1 MLLFKDTCRQEFTH
15 RLKTTS
21 MSPSTVVILAFLPT
35 SLHWLQVAEYLE
47 TGVMVGKLKA
57 VETLSFKHFNWL
69 YRKKIEAE
77 SNVGQGPLQ

>member
-1 MLLFKDTCRQEFTH
+1 
-15 RLKTTS
+15 
-21 MSPSTVVILAFLPT
+21 MSPSAIVILAFLAT

-57 VETLSFKHFNWL
+57 VEMFSFKHFNWL
-69 YRKKIEAE
+69 YRKKIETE